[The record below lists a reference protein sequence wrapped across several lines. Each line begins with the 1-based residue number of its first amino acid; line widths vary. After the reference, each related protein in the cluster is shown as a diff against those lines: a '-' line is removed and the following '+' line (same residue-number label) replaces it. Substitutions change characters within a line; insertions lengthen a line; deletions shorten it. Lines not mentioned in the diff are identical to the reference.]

1 MVVVEESKKE
11 FKRGLLWQDIL
22 AQNVKDQEV
31 LTST

>member
-1 MVVVEESKKE
+1 MDVVEERKRE